1 MKPRTPYARPLR
13 LWDQVREQ
21 TRSRQYSLISVKTC
35 LCGVKLRRVEDTS
48 VAHIFK
54 RFRAL
59 AGIEYTLSAI
69 EFIVFD
75 NAPIRPA
82 RRVMGLKKRRLS
94 RSGAASHAIIATKDQ
109 QLGKP
114 CTVR

>member
-1 MKPRTPYARPLR
+1 
-13 LWDQVREQ
+13 
-21 TRSRQYSLISVKTC
+21 VKTC
-35 LCGVKLRRVEDTS
+35 LCGVKLRRVEDTG

-59 AGIEYTLSAI
+59 AGIESAQSAT
-69 EFIVFD
+69 ELIVFD
-75 NAPIRPA
+75 DAPIKPT

-94 RSGAASHAIIATKDQ
+94 WSGAARRVIIATKDQ

-114 CTVR
+114 CMVR